1 MPTRVLLLRHGQST
15 WNEARRWQG
24 QADPPLTPLG
34 EQQAVLASRALG
46 QFDLIVASDLERA
59 RRTAELI
66 AAELGVGPVELD
78 EGLRE
83 NHAGEWEGLT
93 AEEVEAAWPGYLA
106 AHRRP
111 PGFEPPDEVAARSM
125 AALLAIGRRC
135 PGGEVLAVSHG
146 GVIRLL
152 RRLLGVVD
160 VPITNLSGCWFTVHE
175 RDLAV
180 DREIATLIE
189 PDESAV
195 PGPAQAAES
204 ETEETAEAERL

>member
-24 QADPPLTPLG
+24 QADPPLTALG
-34 EQQAVLASRALG
+34 EQQALAASRVLG
-46 QFDLIVASDLERA
+46 QFDRIVASDLERA
-59 RRTAELI
+59 RSTAELI
-66 AAELGVGPVELD
+66 AGELGIGPIDLD
-78 EGLRE
+78 ERLRE

-93 AEEVEAAWPGYLA
+93 AEEVESGWPGYLA
-106 AHRRP
+106 EHRRP
-111 PGFEPPDEVAARSM
+111 PGFEPPDDVASRAM
-125 AALLAIGRRC
+125 AALLAIGRTC
-135 PGGEVLAVSHG
+135 PSGEVLAVSHG

-152 RRLLGVVD
+152 RRLLGVTD

-180 DREIATLIE
+180 DADVLTLIE
-189 PDESAV
+189 QDEASA

-204 ETEETAEAERL
+204 DTDATADAERL